1 MFIYIQPF
9 LLFYVA
15 PSSLISHK
23 TSLTEQNHTV
33 ELVSSYPDSPRT
45 SFSISSLHQIGCDF
59 QSPVGRTGAPFKLKR
74 AMKERPS
81 ILYDQRGKMVQLK

>member
-1 MFIYIQPF
+1 
-9 LLFYVA
+9 LFYVA

-33 ELVSSYPDSPRT
+33 ELVSSYPDNPRT

-59 QSPVGRTGAPFKLKR
+59 QSLVGRTGASFKLKK